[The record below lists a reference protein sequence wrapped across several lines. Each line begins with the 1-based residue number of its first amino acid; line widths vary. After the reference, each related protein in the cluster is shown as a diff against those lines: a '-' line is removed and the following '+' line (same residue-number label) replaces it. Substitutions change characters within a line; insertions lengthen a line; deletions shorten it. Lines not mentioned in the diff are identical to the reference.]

1 MINIR
6 TLKKITN
13 NGGLTLKNGRPITYK
28 SGWQVATEG
37 METTD
42 MREAMK
48 MIKAYGG
55 NCGIWFA
62 DGVWYIDKSHRVNTK
77 REAMEIGRACNQI
90 SVLRWNGMRLAYC
103 QPFFTA
109 ICIFLKVGGRL
120 AGAQLRQPAGLS
132 IIP

>member
-42 MREAMK
+42 IKEAMK
-48 MIKAYGG
+48 MIKAYNG
-55 NCGIWFA
+55 NCG
-62 DGVWYIDKSHRVNTK
+62 VWLENGIYYIDKSKRVNTK
-77 REAMEIGRACNQI
+77 KEALEIGRACNQI
-90 SVLRWNGMRLAYC
+90 SILRWNGMKLAYC
-103 QPFFTA
+103 
-109 ICIFLKVGGRL
+109 
-120 AGAQLRQPAGLS
+120 
-132 IIP
+132 